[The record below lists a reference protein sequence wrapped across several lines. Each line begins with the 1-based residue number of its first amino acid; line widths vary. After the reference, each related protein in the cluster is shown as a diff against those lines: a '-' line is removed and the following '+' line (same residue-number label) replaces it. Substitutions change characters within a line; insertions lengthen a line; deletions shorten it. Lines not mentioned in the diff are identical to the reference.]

1 MSNTPNLKIPVLALR
16 GLVIFPNMM
25 IQFDIGRKKSVLALA
40 GAMEGEHLIFLDA
53 QTDLQEGEPSKEQLC
68 RMGVVARIKQVIRHS
83 EEGVRLFAEG
93 LYRAS
98 LEKVTQEVP
107 YLEAEVTKAETLPYR
122 STVTTEALIR
132 QTRMVFED
140 YAQNY
145 AKIAPDILYSV
156 MQMKDCGKLAD
167 YITANISLEY
177 DRKQEILEELHPVKR
192 LRKLIHILEEEI
204 KIIAIENEIQEKTR
218 EQVDESQREYYLREQ
233 MKTIAYELGE
243 DDNPQEEADE
253 LRERIEK
260 LNLPKEQNDKLIKE
274 CDRLSKMPVGSHEG
288 SVILT
293 YLETCLDL
301 PWNTRSKENI
311 DLKRAEKV
319 LDADHYGLKK
329 VKERILEALR

>member
-167 YITANISLEY
+167 YITANISLE
-177 DRKQEILEELHPVKR
+177 
-192 LRKLIHILEEEI
+192 
-204 KIIAIENEIQEKTR
+204 
-218 EQVDESQREYYLREQ
+218 
-233 MKTIAYELGE
+233 
-243 DDNPQEEADE
+243 
-253 LRERIEK
+253 
-260 LNLPKEQNDKLIKE
+260 
-274 CDRLSKMPVGSHEG
+274 
-288 SVILT
+288 
-293 YLETCLDL
+293 
-301 PWNTRSKENI
+301 
-311 DLKRAEKV
+311 
-319 LDADHYGLKK
+319 
-329 VKERILEALR
+329 